1 MHDEGRGGVAQGGG
15 QSGRACHSEHFLV
28 QKSSAQS
35 QSLAHRG
42 VALVGRTK
50 GYEMNYR
57 PELLPP
63 KFRHPF
69 A

>member
-1 MHDEGRGGVAQGGG
+1 MHDEGCGGVAQGGG
-15 QSGRACHSEHFLV
+15 QSGEGRHPVHFLV
-28 QKSSAQS
+28 QKSSAQP
-35 QSLAHRG
+35 QSLAHRD

-50 GYEMNYR
+50 GSKMNYR
-57 PELLPP
+57 PERLPP